1 MTKYSIKNICLGIGI
16 GLVFSSILN
25 INTAPKSLSIDEI
38 RREATKHNLIVM
50 ETKDLIQKQP
60 VVETTEKQDAPN
72 QDAPNQEQTIVIAI
86 NSGTSAEEIAELL
99 LSNSLIENKQA
110 FLTRLNEQKK
120 ESKVQIGT
128 FKIPIGATVDEIIEV
143 ITLSPK

>member
-16 GLVFSSILN
+16 GLVFSSVLN

-60 VVETTEKQDAPN
+60 VVETPEK

-86 NSGTSAEEIAELL
+86 NSGTSAEEIAEVL

-128 FKIPIGATVDEIIEV
+128 FNIPIGATVDEIIEV